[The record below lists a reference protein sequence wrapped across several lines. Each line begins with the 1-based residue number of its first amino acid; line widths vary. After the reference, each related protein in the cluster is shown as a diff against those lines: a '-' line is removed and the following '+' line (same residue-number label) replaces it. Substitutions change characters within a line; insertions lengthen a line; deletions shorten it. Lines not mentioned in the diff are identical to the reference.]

1 MTDFGKG
8 FWREQ
13 MTLRRRLNSPWLR
26 GLNALVDWSVFLVSL
41 QPNPRGT
48 GCCAD
53 EAETQQTRRIAAGL
67 LEWFTVVET
76 T

>member
-1 MTDFGKG
+1 
-8 FWREQ
+8 

-41 QPNPRGT
+41 QPNLRGT

-67 LEWFTVVET
+67 LE
-76 T
+76 